1 MRDRLENCRRWFD
14 VYTAGFLTGDAQQD
28 LPLQVKIEHTFE
40 VQANMARLAASLR
53 MDSDDQAL
61 AELMG
66 LLHDVGRFRQY
77 REYGT
82 FRDALS
88 VNHARLGLRELG
100 RHRVLCG
107 LHRQARREAAFAIAH
122 HNAMALPPHPNPR
135 CTSFARMLRDADK
148 LDIWRVFGTYYD
160 GGQSLNATVDLDL
173 PDTPGYSPAVLDRL
187 RQGRMARL
195 KDVRNRNDFKLLQVA
210 WIYDLNLPAAFR
222 SLLRQGYLAAL
233 AATLPPDPALTQA
246 VQQAFDYAADRA
258 QAPLP
263 AATTTSR
270 DRV

>member
-14 VYTAGFLTGDAQQD
+14 AYTAGFLTGDTQRD

-53 MDSDDQAL
+53 MNPDDQVM

-88 VNHARLGLRELG
+88 VNHARLGLGELG

-107 LHRQARREAAFAIAH
+107 LHRQARREVAFAIAH
-122 HNAMALPPHPNPR
+122 HNAMSLPPQPDPR
-135 CTSFARMLRDADK
+135 RTRFACMLRDADK
-148 LDIWRVFGTYYD
+148 LDIWRVFGTYYE

-210 WIYDLNLPAAFR
+210 WIYDLNLPAAFGR
-222 SLLRQGYLAAL
+222 LLRQGHLAAL
-233 AATLPPDPALTQA
+233 AATLPCDPALTQA
-246 VQQAFDYAADRA
+246 VQRAFDYAAERA
-258 QAPLP
+258 RAPFP
-263 AATTTSR
+263 AAAAASR
-270 DRV
+270 V